1 MAYRDAVPSLIV
13 DVMNIW
19 DERLPEFDNAAIDA
33 KDKVVAGTAM
43 NEEETRVWDRIQT
56 LVSRFKEADRIGS
69 VFRCGTLL
77 ILQTK
82 AADRL
87 SVTT

>member
-13 DVMNIW
+13 YVMNIW

-33 KDKVVAGTAM
+33 KYKGVAGTAM

-56 LVSRFKEADRIGS
+56 LVSRFKEADRIVVGLPMWNFAYPTNQS
-69 VFRCGTLL
+69 
-77 ILQTK
+77 
-82 AADRL
+82 
-87 SVTT
+87 S